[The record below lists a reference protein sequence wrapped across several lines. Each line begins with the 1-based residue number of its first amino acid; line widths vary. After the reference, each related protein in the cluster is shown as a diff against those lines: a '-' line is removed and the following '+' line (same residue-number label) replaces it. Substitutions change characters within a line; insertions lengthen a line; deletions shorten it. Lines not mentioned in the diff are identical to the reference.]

1 MSIEK
6 TIQQINKIF
15 KNIDLKAISENKYN
29 RIMLIS
35 KNTEKPIIRIYKDG
49 VNEDQYIIEK
59 LTELKPFLKSINS
72 FIDDISYGHINFDY
86 NRFKFI
92 YKNTIL
98 VEIKNINKN
107 LMTIESNFKIKKG
120 TIHIPYGEGKL
131 IVSTGFNSTED
142 ITYRIEKQ
150 VTLKEFNTNI
160 LNEMNEQ
167 TINVFKNN
175 LNINVAEYPQV
186 EYTIWGLKY

>member
-6 TIQQINKIF
+6 TIQQINKLF
-15 KNIDLKAISENKYN
+15 KNINLKAIPENKYN
-29 RIMLIS
+29 RILLIS
-35 KNTEKPIIRIYKDG
+35 KNTKKPIIRIYEDG
-49 VNEDQYIIEK
+49 VSEAKYIIEK

-72 FIDDISYGHINFDY
+72 FIDDISYGYINFDY

-92 YKNTIL
+92 YKNTIV

-107 LMTIESNFKIKKG
+107 LMTIESNFEIKKG
-120 TIHIPYGEGKL
+120 AIHIPYGEGKF
-131 IVSTGFNSTED
+131 IICTGFNSTED

-150 VTLKEFNTNI
+150 VTLKELNANI
-160 LNEMNEQ
+160 LDKMNEQ

-175 LNINVAEYPQV
+175 LNIDVEEYPQV
-186 EYTIWGLKY
+186 EYTIWG